1 MNRDERVRSMAG
13 ASATGT
19 PTVFVRAGV
28 PFLPVQAVPMRGLW
42 VPGVRFLKEILCS
55 LWISKAHR
63 CAHRT
68 GLQPDQAPSTG
79 GAAATFAVADCF
91 LATAGFVRRLVRTA
105 FCAES
110 ERSAAVRFLALA
122 RACLESAADDTIRW
136 PSPCSFFFIPRE
148 RAGFGACAGCFPRSM
163 SRAAWCRVC
172 AEVVP
177 FRGGGSFTPARLALE
192 SPMAMACSV
201 ERAPCFP
208 SRMCSISSRT
218 NSPACVDTDLP

>member
-1 MNRDERVRSMAG
+1 
-13 ASATGT
+13 
-19 PTVFVRAGV
+19 
-28 PFLPVQAVPMRGLW
+28 
-42 VPGVRFLKEILCS
+42 
-55 LWISKAHR
+55 
-63 CAHRT
+63 
-68 GLQPDQAPSTG
+68 
-79 GAAATFAVADCF
+79 VADCF

-122 RACLESAADDTIRW
+122 RACLESAADDTTRW

-208 SRMCSISSRT
+208 ARMCSISSRT
-218 NSPACVDTDLP
+218 NSPACVDTDLPCRLSVRARASVSLSGMMARSTLGRVFGAASRSSGTCTRERSRGRVHLLGALVHQFRMAGGEFGLGQEAVAV